1 MEQQWEEFMAA
12 MIALGES
19 LREAAQELGQKEK
32 ETAEAFEESEHSWP
46 RTVRVT
52 RVSNSRS
59 RRPDIP
65 EWYPSGFR

>member
-19 LREAAQELGQKEK
+19 IRKAAQELGPKEK
-32 ETAEAFEESEHSWP
+32 ETAEAFEEAEYSWP

-52 RVSNSRS
+52 RASNSRS
-59 RRPDIP
+59 RRLGLP
-65 EWYPSGFR
+65 EWYTSGFK

>member
-1 MEQQWEEFMAA
+1 MEQKWEEFMAA

-19 LREAAQELGQKEK
+19 LRKAAQELGEKEK
-32 ETAEAFEESEHSWP
+32 ETAEAFEEAEHSRT

-59 RRPDIP
+59 RRQDIP